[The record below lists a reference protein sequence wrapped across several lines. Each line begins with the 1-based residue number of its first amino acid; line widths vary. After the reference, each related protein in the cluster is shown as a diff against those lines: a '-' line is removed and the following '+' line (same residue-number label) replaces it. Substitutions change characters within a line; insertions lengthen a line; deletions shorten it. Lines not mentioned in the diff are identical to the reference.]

1 MGLVLSQN
9 TLFYDLS
16 HPEAE
21 KDLKLFVEKR
31 TEFFKKQANM
41 IRYSTIV
48 ERMNSEIESPKMKI
62 QDDKDE
68 RRKFQK
74 AKTF

>member
-1 MGLVLSQN
+1 MAQN

-31 TEFFKKQANM
+31 TEYFKK
-41 IRYSTIV
+41 
-48 ERMNSEIESPKMKI
+48 
-62 QDDKDE
+62 
-68 RRKFQK
+68 
-74 AKTF
+74 